1 MARQRRIAR
10 NYLIA
15 LSVLA
20 GIVIPASSPLA
31 ASLKQS
37 SGGIGI
43 RLIDLPGPAPTN
55 PLAHTY
61 IADRVSPGTSIR
73 RQVEIS
79 NTTHATTN
87 VAVYTAAATLRQGRF
102 GFADSRTK
110 DELSGWASVSRPVLR
125 MGAGTKTLETLTITV
140 PKMASP
146 GERYAVIWAEVSA
159 PAKDGVKLVNRVG
172 IRIYLSIGPGGAPA
186 PKFVIGQLAATRS
199 STGQPLVVETVRN
212 SGTNTIAVSGTLTL
226 TNGPGGVRA
235 GPFRATLGAALSP
248 GESRP
253 ITIRLASQLPRGTW
267 RAHLQLGSGLTQHA
281 AFATLRFA
289 GK

>member
-31 ASLKQS
+31 APLKP
-37 SGGIGI
+37 SGSIGI
-43 RLIDLPGPAPTN
+43 RLIDLPGPAPSN

-61 IADRVSPGTSIR
+61 ITDRVSPGTSIS

-87 VAVYTAAATLRQGRF
+87 VAVYTAAATLRRGKF

-110 DELSGWASVSRPVLR
+110 DELSGWTSVSRPALS

-140 PKMASP
+140 PKLASP
-146 GERYAVIWAEVSA
+146 GERYAVTWAEVSA
-159 PAKDGVKLVNRVG
+159 PAQDGLKLVDRVG

-186 PKFVIGQLAATRS
+186 PRFVIGRIAARRS
-199 STGQPLVVETVRN
+199 STGQPLVVATVRN
-212 SGTNTIAVSGTLTL
+212 SGTNTIAISGALTL